1 MVKRIKMVKRKI
13 REVWGKIGDQLKLAK
28 RFLEEDRI
36 DEALYFVWIA
46 AENIVNTIKTAIN
59 GYYLKDHKEK
69 SYVLKEYFA
78 IGVLKK
84 NYSGI
89 FERLSKYRIAAEFHP
104 YTSIPRSYSRK
115 SVVKYLREV
124 EELKREVEI
133 FLKSKGVLK

>member
-1 MVKRIKMVKRKI
+1 MVKRKI
-13 REVWGKIGDQLKLAK
+13 QEAWEKVEDQLKLAK

-59 GYYLKDHKEK
+59 GYHLKDHKEK

-78 IGVLKK
+78 TGVLKK
-84 NYSGI
+84 DYSKI

-104 YTSIPRSYSRK
+104 YTSIPRNYSK
-115 SVVKYLREV
+115 KNVIKYLGEID
-124 EELKREVEI
+124 ELKREVEI
-133 FLKSKGVLK
+133 FLKKKGVLK